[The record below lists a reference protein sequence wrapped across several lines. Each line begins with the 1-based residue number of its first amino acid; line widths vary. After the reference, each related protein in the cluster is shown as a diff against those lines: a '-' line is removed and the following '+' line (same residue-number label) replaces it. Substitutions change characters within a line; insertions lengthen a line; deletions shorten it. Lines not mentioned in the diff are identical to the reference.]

1 MCVCLLVGQAPLVAR
16 EGSARLEHPED
27 LAVDAVA
34 VGRVARRLDRKDR
47 VEGVVGEWELLELK
61 TLSREKLTRRGCIV
75 RASTV

>member
-1 MCVCLLVGQAPLVAR
+1 MR
-16 EGSARLEHPED
+16 EKEFVISLRSGVLEHFVSMD
-27 LAVDAVA
+27 L
-34 VGRVARRLDRKDR
+34 

>member
-1 MCVCLLVGQAPLVAR
+1 M
-16 EGSARLEHPED
+16 D
-27 LAVDAVA
+27 LPVHSVA
-34 VGRVARRLDRKDR
+34 VRSMARRLDRKDR